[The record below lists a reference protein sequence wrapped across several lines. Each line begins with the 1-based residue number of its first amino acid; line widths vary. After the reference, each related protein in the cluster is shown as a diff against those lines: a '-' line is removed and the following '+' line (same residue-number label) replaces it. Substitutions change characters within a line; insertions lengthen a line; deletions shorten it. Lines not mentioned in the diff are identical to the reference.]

1 MRKDELMDLF
11 GLTKQD
17 VDKIVD
23 SASEWISDIVNEA
36 LKNDKTKSYFS
47 TKGCGYENGKLTRKF
62 EKEFVDGKCVK
73 DVSYDANKET
83 PTLSGSHKV
92 ERMSNTI
99 RGLEKKQNDLKTEC
113 ENYRKQI
120 GEMTTYIDG
129 LNDKIKK
136 LEIEKAELKATIDN
150 IKKALV

>member
-1 MRKDELMDLF
+1 MRKNELMNLF
-11 GLTKQD
+11 GLTEQD
-17 VDKIVD
+17 FDKVVD
-23 SASEWISDIVNEA
+23 SASEWISNIVNEA
-36 LKNDKTKSYFS
+36 MKNDKTNSYFS
-47 TKGCGYENGKLTRKF
+47 TKGCSYENGKLARKF
-62 EKEFVDGKCVK
+62 EKEYVNGECVK

-83 PTLSGSHKV
+83 STLSGSHKV

-99 RGLEKKQNDLKTEC
+99 RGLERKQNELKTEC

-120 GEMTTYIDG
+120 CEMTTYIDG